1 MEYLYNAKEI
11 ELSTKNSMSSKKIL
25 QEWGK
30 IKTPFSQTVIERI
43 HHQQNYTKE
52 NTKEYSVG
60 RGKMKLDGSS

>member
-1 MEYLYNAKEI
+1 
-11 ELSTKNSMSSKKIL
+11 MSSKKIL

-30 IKTPFSQTVIERI
+30 IKTSFSQTVIERI